1 MALPTTE
8 STAATTSSQPSSR
21 LFIVCAGAQKREFSI
36 TETLLRKSP
45 VLARMCDGEFK
56 RPHTPRIDLPED
68 NPDHIENIIEFL
80 KTGRLCLAGCP
91 ARQYEENRLDH
102 LRWKAG
108 LYLTVVKYGLEEM
121 KHPVVKS
128 CVFKWWDLTLNE
140 WFHLAEDTYAAL
152 PADDHWFRWLRNYTD
167 KFAALDKWIEK
178 GGRLAT
184 DISLASRR
192 QLVEE
197 YKELTK
203 EVGEVRELKQKIE
216 DLEREVRGPKRQ
228 VRDWKRKAG
237 EDFEV
242 GGDEGSKF
250 R

>member
-1 MALPTTE
+1 MHSSLHLRSRSNSYTHLGTPFFSKMALPTTE

-152 PADDHWFRWLRNYTD
+152 PADDHWFRWLVNFR
-167 KFAALDKWIEK
+167 
-178 GGRLAT
+178 
-184 DISLASRR
+184 
-192 QLVEE
+192 
-197 YKELTK
+197 
-203 EVGEVRELKQKIE
+203 VRVFSSTE
-216 DLEREVRGPKRQ
+216 
-228 VRDWKRKAG
+228 
-237 EDFEV
+237 
-242 GGDEGSKF
+242 
-250 R
+250 